1 MTKKN
6 WLMIIVL
13 LVLAGVYVFYFTD
26 FFKPKIIHITST
38 SRAIRSRFRNASAVS
53 PEPVPVIF
61 NLEPPTRL
69 TELKV
74 VPLAV
79 WQTNQNTLPIW
90 HLVADADATPLKFFV
105 YGQHI
110 RGLKPEVPG
119 ANAEP
124 LVPGVIYRLFVT
136 ASSVKGQHDFE
147 VKPAN

>member
-1 MTKKN
+1 MTKKS
-6 WLMIIVL
+6 WLMIIL
-13 LVLAGVYVFYFTD
+13 LLALAGVYIFYFTD

-38 SRAIRSRFRNASAVS
+38 SRAIRSRFRSAAAGG

-61 NLEPPTRL
+61 NLEPPSKL

-74 VPLAV
+74 IPLAV
-79 WQTNQNTLPIW
+79 WQTNQNTLPVW
-90 HLVADADATPLKFFV
+90 HLVADADAVPLKFFV

-124 LVPGVIYRLFVT
+124 LVPGVMYRLFVT
-136 ASSVKGQHDFE
+136 AGSVRGQHDFE
-147 VKPAN
+147 VRSAN